1 MIEAYFIEIEQT
13 IREFPNMD
21 ENQVMIFRYDNAP
34 HHAEVSTFPHHKHE
48 GDDIKE
54 SPEIILCQVLL
65 EISQRQR

>member
-1 MIEAYFIEIEQT
+1 
-13 IREFPNMD
+13 MD